1 MLVSLNEIKKLVKIP
16 KEVSTEE
23 LVNLIG
29 SRLVEVEGTIDLSKK
44 YKGIKIVKVASCE
57 PIPETHLHLCQI
69 DTGGKELVQVV
80 CGAPNVREGIL
91 TVWLKPGCIV
101 PQTYGGENFELG
113 VRKMRGYDSNG
124 MLAGLDEIDLGDDH
138 SGIVEIDPNFAKA
151 GDDFAAVFGLEDII
165 LDIENKSL
173 THRPDTFGLIG
184 FAREVAGIL
193 GAKFEEPELKFGDLK
208 ITTTLS
214 ADELLNHVSDSEKI
228 WIDVEDET
236 LCPRYT
242 AGVFEVKKAGLDS
255 ALEAENYLTLNDV
268 FLAKAGMRKIS
279 KIVDATNIVMLL
291 TGQPLHAFDYDK
303 FVKVG
308 GLKDPRIAVRA
319 AKKGEKLKLLDG
331 KEIELVEG
339 DDIVICSNE
348 TPVALAGAMGGES
361 TEIDENTSKVILESA
376 TFSLT
381 HERKMQMAHGIF
393 SEAIT
398 RFTKGQPKSG
408 TIPALARCAAM
419 LLKSPKDISDFEISA
434 GVAEEDN
441 VVRISIEDINNLL
454 GTKYTYEE
462 AETTLENVGFKISC
476 DCGKEGECD
485 CEEINVKAPEWRTDI
500 HIREDIIE
508 EVGRLRGYDNIP
520 MSLPLRPF
528 VGAEKNPLFELKRSL
543 RGILADRLGSHE
555 VLTYSFVSKDLQEKV
570 GEDPL
575 NSYEIVNSISPELQ
589 VFRQS
594 ISPSL
599 VDKMYENIRN
609 GYTDF
614 SLFEFNQVT
623 RKDLGLTEEKVPV
636 LENHLALVS
645 TGDFYEVKN
654 LLLQAARRL
663 NLEFKL
669 EENNAKEFPYFEKVR
684 SAKVTLNGEMIGVV
698 GEIKNRVVK
707 NFKLKRAAGFE
718 INLDEVVKA
727 PRDVKIDLKL
737 SKFPF
742 VERDL
747 TLKVDTK
754 LKYGDLE
761 EKIKEALNA
770 TKDIVYKLKPIS
782 IYQGEDKTHKNISF
796 HLSFSNTE
804 KTLNQDEISDIIKSI
819 ETESAELGAE
829 TV

>member
-16 KEVSTEE
+16 ENVSTEE
-23 LVNLIG
+23 LVKLIG

-44 YKGIKIVKVASCE
+44 YKGIKIVKVVSAE
-57 PIPETHLHLCQI
+57 AIPETHLHLCQI
-69 DTGGKELVQVV
+69 DAGEKETVQVV
-80 CGAPNVREGIL
+80 CGAPNVRAGML
-91 TVWLKPGCIV
+91 AVWLKPGCIV

-138 SGIVEIDPNFAKA
+138 SGIVEIDPKFAKA
-151 GDDFAAVFGLEDII
+151 GDDFASVFELNDII

-193 GAKFEEPELKFGDLK
+193 GVKFIEPEVQFGDLN

-214 ADELLNHVSDSEKI
+214 PDEFSEHVSDHEKI
-228 WIDVEDET
+228 WIDVEDPM
-236 LCPRYT
+236 LCPKYT
-242 AGVFEVKKAGLDS
+242 AGVFEVSKTGFGS
-255 ALEAENYLTLNDV
+255 ALETENYLTLNDV

-308 GLKDPRIAVRA
+308 GLEDPRIVVRA
-319 AKKGEKLKLLDG
+319 AKKGEKIKLLDG
-331 KEIELVEG
+331 KEIELVEK

-348 TPVALAGAMGGES
+348 VPVALAGAMGGES
-361 TEIDENTSKVILESA
+361 TEIDESTSKVILESA

-398 RFTKGQPKSG
+398 RFTKGQPTVG
-408 TIPALARCAAM
+408 TIPALARAASM
-419 LLKSPKDISDFEISA
+419 LLKSPKDISDFEVSA
-434 GVAEEDN
+434 GPTEED
-441 VVRISIEDINNLL
+441 VVVELSLEDINKLL
-454 GTKYTYEE
+454 GTEYTVSEVVE
-462 AETTLENVGFKISC
+462 TLENVGFKV
-476 DCGKEGECD
+476 EAGEMLK
-485 CEEINVKAPEWRTDI
+485 VVAPKWRTDI
-500 HIREDIIE
+500 KIREDIIE
-508 EVGRLRGYDNIP
+508 EVGRLKGYDNIP

-528 VGAEKNPLFELKRSL
+528 IGAEKNALFELKREL
-543 RGILADRLGSHE
+543 RGILADRLGGHE

-575 NSYEIVNSISPELQ
+575 DSYEIVNSISPELQ
-589 VFRQS
+589 AFRQS
-594 ISPSL
+594 IAPSL
-599 VDKMYENIRN
+599 IDKMYENIRG
-609 GYTDF
+609 GYKEF

-623 RKDLGLTEEKVPV
+623 KKSLGLTSEKVPEM
-636 LENHLALVS
+636 ENHLALVS
-645 TGDFYEVKN
+645 TGDFYEVKG
-654 LLLQAARRL
+654 LLMETAKRL
-663 NLEFKL
+663 NLELKL
-669 EENNAKEFPYFEKVR
+669 EENNISEFPYFEKVR
-684 SAKVTLNGEMIGVV
+684 SAKVTLDGKTIGVV
-698 GEIKNRVVK
+698 GEIKNRVCR
-707 NFKLKRAAGFE
+707 NFKLSRASGFE

-727 PRDVKIDLKL
+727 PREVKVDLKL

-747 TLKVDTK
+747 TLKVKTE
-754 LKYGDLE
+754 LNYGELE
-761 EKIKEALNA
+761 GKIREVLN
-770 TKDIVYKLKPIS
+770 TTESIVYKLEPVS
-782 IYQGEDKTHKNISF
+782 IYQGEDRAYKNISF
-796 HLSFSNTE
+796 HLSFSNIE
-804 KTLNQDEISDIIKSI
+804 KTLDQNEISGIIKSI
-819 ETESAELGAE
+819 EEQTAELGAE